1 MSADTPHLSDERLL
15 LLVDGELLPR
25 HAEAARHHL
34 RACPPCRARFE
45 RIEASAAEF
54 SRAYRGDVDADLSG
68 TAAASRSRDALKT
81 QLADITRQGRRGP
94 SWVTASALLVAA
106 LVGLEFVSSRSV
118 PPAAPVA
125 RHTTVRPIAYLTPG
139 ATRPVAVADV
149 CASRRAAPRVIPA
162 RVRQAVVRD
171 YSMEHVP
178 AHDYELDYLITPEL
192 GGSDDRRNL
201 WPEHYSSDSW
211 NARVKDELEASAAQA
226 RVRGHAARSRPP
238 SATWP
243 RTGSPPTRSTSTPIG
258 RSTRTHPLDSDDDP
272 RSRCDPRPD
281 VRAAHAPKRRRRT
294 LTRHVRSHRGTE
306 TPRGKQVDRF
316 DAVGLRS
323 RPGLTGRGAQ
333 TASLPTECQARGFGS
348 SARGR
353 RYAAPRRILCASALW
368 LRDLRSQ
375 RDYRA
380 AGQRASSGTFG
391 SAVIC
396 RSAQWW

>member
-1 MSADTPHLSDERLL
+1 MSVDTPHLSDERLL

-25 HAEAARHHL
+25 HAEAAREHL
-34 RACPPCRARFE
+34 RACAPCRARFE

-81 QLADITRQGRRGP
+81 QLADITRQGGRGP

-118 PPAAPVA
+118 PSVPIT

-139 ATRPVAVADV
+139 ATRPVAVADL
-149 CASRRAAPRVIPA
+149 CASRRAAPRLIPA

-211 NARVKDELEASAAQA
+211 NARVKDELEALLPKLVCAGTLPLETAQRDMATDWIAAYKKYFNTD
-226 RVRGHAARSRPP
+226 RPLHAYS
-238 SATWP
+238 
-243 RTGSPPTRSTSTPIG
+243 SPDGDDGPVVGVIPDLTFELPTLR
-258 RSTRTHPLDSDDDP
+258 SDDVE
-272 RSRCDPRPD
+272 R
-281 VRAAHAPKRRRRT
+281 
-294 LTRHVRSHRGTE
+294 
-306 TPRGKQVDRF
+306 
-316 DAVGLRS
+316 
-323 RPGLTGRGAQ
+323 
-333 TASLPTECQARGFGS
+333 
-348 SARGR
+348 
-353 RYAAPRRILCASALW
+353 
-368 LRDLRSQ
+368 
-375 RDYRA
+375 
-380 AGQRASSGTFG
+380 
-391 SAVIC
+391 
-396 RSAQWW
+396 